1 MKKRAAL
8 KPPKP
13 TEAKFKVV
21 LGDYGYRVTP
31 ATHELWFL
39 GDAPRVS
46 IAIVNKTSAQLA
58 VEIAD
63 DGVIQHSEGVFATN
77 IDGNATGT
85 LEIKGR
91 PRTAHF
97 DLLIWCSPCEGVT
110 FRARANSDPR
120 IVVRPSPA

>member
-1 MKKRAAL
+1 MNQRAAL

-13 TEAKFKVV
+13 MEARFKVV
-21 LGDYGYRVTP
+21 LDDYGYRVTP
-31 ATHELWFL
+31 ATQELWFL
-39 GDAPRVS
+39 EEAQKVS
-46 IAIVNKTSAQLA
+46 IEIVNKTSAQLA

-63 DGVIQHSEGVFATN
+63 DGVIQHSTGVFATD
-77 IDGNATGT
+77 IDGNAKGK
-85 LEIKGR
+85 LEITGR